1 MTDGSDWVWTVI
13 KVTGQGL
20 KASVAGANGRTPPPF
35 SPGKSIGFALHRMP
49 KSLEAPGP
57 TMVFLVDVVVMV
69 CGFTEDEAFSILDVI
84 VCTKGAL
91 IYKHKGKWLCGD
103 HSATSHVIMLPLTS
117 KNAAIR
123 MEVAAAFSR
132 YLSSCH

>member
-1 MTDGSDWVWTVI
+1 MHP
-13 KVTGQGL
+13 
-20 KASVAGANGRTPPPF
+20 RTCRI
-35 SPGKSIGFALHRMP
+35 SSINSINLIRRLICQLLHLPHRPMVRLLMP

-69 CGFTEDEAFSILDVI
+69 CGCTEDEAFSILDAI

-103 HSATSHVIMLPLTS
+103 HSATSHVIMQLPLTS
-117 KNAAIR
+117 KHVAGQHCESVIR
-123 MEVAAAFSR
+123 MEVAAAFGR